1 MISINENKGFSMTF
15 ANGWTVSVQI
25 GVMNYCSNRA
35 LESVSHL
42 STKDRIKYFNSSKPS
57 PNAEIAAFKGKKWHD
72 FGDDTVKGW
81 CKPDEILDFMNM
93 IKEK

>member
-25 GVMNYCSNRA
+25 GVGNYCDNYY
-35 LESVSHL
+35 
-42 STKDRIKYFNSSKPS
+42 IKTGTDNTIPMEEAFQDPKPS
-57 PNAEIAAFKGKKWHD
+57 RTAEIAAWSKERSWHD
-72 FGDDTVKGW
+72 FGDDKVKGY

>member
-1 MISINENKGFSMTF
+1 MININENRGFSMTF

-25 GVMNYCSNRA
+25 GSGTYCDNSDFA
-35 LESVSHL
+35 SKTLPLEVLHERTSCA
-42 STKDRIKYFNSSKPS
+42 
-57 PNAEIAAFKGKKWHD
+57 NAEIAAFKGKKWHD